1 MSLYTASNMVK
12 DDPENQKFVIK
23 GKYQNLNRQTTK
35 LKSPR
40 ESKEVD
46 ALTFQPDEQLKASKI
61 CESDNLTFNPKMVKD
76 SKSSTMMYQIEN
88 NASFK
93 SKEEANQEYG
103 GSFIAESTK

>member
-46 ALTFQPDEQLKASKI
+46 ALTFQPDE
-61 CESDNLTFNPKMVKD
+61 
-76 SKSSTMMYQIEN
+76 
-88 NASFK
+88 
-93 SKEEANQEYG
+93 
-103 GSFIAESTK
+103 